1 MHDDKVI
8 STPAS
13 PNQAVRTCPTTGR
26 RFLTTEDGRTYLL
39 PRQRPHRPSQ
49 PAAPKT
55 PPVESVDPV
64 EPAEQP
70 VLPVVS
76 APQQVPQ
83 AELPPPQAPRY
94 IPLKTVLERAG
105 GFSKSAWHDWSNP
118 ASPRY
123 DPTIPRSVCLSV
135 TGRGCVRWVEAEVDA
150 WLAAKAVAGRKQ
162 YAAPGTKTVAARKKG
177 TTSSKVNAAQCT
189 ESASVVAKLVDA

>member
-1 MHDDKVI
+1 MSTDTVHITPTEPNLPKPIAPTERRRVI
-8 STPAS
+8 
-13 PNQAVRTCPTTGR
+13 QVRGVVLVP
-26 RFLTTEDGRTYLL
+26 TEDGGYVRMSAAEY
-39 PRQRPHRPSQ
+39 RAQS
-49 PAAPKT
+49 AAPVT
-55 PPVESVDPV
+55 PPT
-64 EPAEQP
+64 EQP
-70 VLPVVS
+70 VLPVTS
-76 APQQVPQ
+76 AAQQVPQ
-83 AELPPPQAPRY
+83 AELTTPQAPRY
-94 IPLKTVLERAG
+94 ITLKTVLERAG

-123 DPTIPRSVCLSV
+123 DPTIPRSVRLSV

>member
-1 MHDDKVI
+1 MHADTVI
-8 STPAS
+8 STPTL
-13 PNQAVRTCPTTGR
+13 PNTAQQTG
-26 RFLTTEDGRTYLL
+26 L
-39 PRQRPHRPSQ
+39 
-49 PAAPKT
+49 AAPYKVTQVRQAAAITMTQAPGPVSESTVHLT
-55 PPVESVDPV
+55 PQSAKAKMSA
-64 EPAEQP
+64 AEQSAHQATNEPNP
-70 VLPVVS
+70 V
-76 APQQVPQ
+76 QK
-83 AELPPPQAPRY
+83 AEVTPLQAPRY

-162 YAAPGTKTVAARKKG
+162 YAAPGTKTVAGRKKG
-177 TTSSKVNAAQCT
+177 STNSKVKAAQCT